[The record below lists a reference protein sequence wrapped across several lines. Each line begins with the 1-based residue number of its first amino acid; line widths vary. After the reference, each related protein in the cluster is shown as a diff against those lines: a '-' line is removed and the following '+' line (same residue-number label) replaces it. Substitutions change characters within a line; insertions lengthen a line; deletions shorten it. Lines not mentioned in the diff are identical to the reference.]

1 MELISDEY
9 RLLNAEMHEKIP
21 EYGVNGREYVDQI
34 ASLAERLGTKDI
46 LDYGCGKGTLGMH
59 FPYTVK
65 QYDPAIPKHADLPS
79 PADIVVCTDVLEH
92 VEPKLIGSVLDHLGS
107 LTKKVL
113 FCTIALEKAMKTLPD
128 GRNAHLI
135 LEKAE
140 WWFSALST
148 RLDVIN
154 YTRGEHHILVV
165 CVPKG
170 TA

>member
-9 RLLNAEMHEKIP
+9 RRLNAQMHETIP

-34 ASLAERLGTKDI
+34 ASLAERIGTQDI

-59 FPYTVK
+59 FPFTLK
-65 QYDPAIPKHADLPS
+65 QYDPAIPKHADLPQ

-92 VEPKLIGSVLDHLGS
+92 IEPKFIGEVLDHLAS

-135 LEKAE
+135 LEKPK
-140 WWFSALST
+140 WWFSAMSD
-148 RLDVIN
+148 RLDIIN
-154 YTRGEHHILVV
+154 YTRGEHHVLMV

-170 TA
+170 MA